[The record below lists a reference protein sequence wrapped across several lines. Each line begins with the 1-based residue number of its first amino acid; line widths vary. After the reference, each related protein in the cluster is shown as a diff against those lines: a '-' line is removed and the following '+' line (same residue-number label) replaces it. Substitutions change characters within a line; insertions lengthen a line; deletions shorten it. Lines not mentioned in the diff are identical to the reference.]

1 MSLSP
6 CVLDF
11 VANDF
16 TTFNALTLLVERK
29 GILPVKKLVVRSW
42 RGHLSGARC
51 RLACDQADATAVGV
65 GVEFNAPLD
74 TV

>member
-1 MSLSP
+1 
-6 CVLDF
+6 
-11 VANDF
+11 
-16 TTFNALTLLVERK
+16 LVERK